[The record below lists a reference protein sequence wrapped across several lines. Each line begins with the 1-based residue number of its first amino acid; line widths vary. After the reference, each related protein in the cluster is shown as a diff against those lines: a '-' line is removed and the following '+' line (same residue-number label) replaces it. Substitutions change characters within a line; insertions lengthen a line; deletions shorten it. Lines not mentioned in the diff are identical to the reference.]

1 MNLKEKLQNLPSVPG
16 VYLMQDISGKIIY
29 IGKATSLKKR
39 VTSHFYPRAEQSM
52 KNAIMLSQIAKIDYI
67 VTKSETEALL
77 LESKLI
83 KRYQP
88 RYNILWRDD
97 KSYPH
102 LILTLNEDF
111 PRLLL
116 VRKREGKEK
125 NVRYFGPYTEVGQ
138 VRKTLR
144 FLQRIFPL
152 RLCKYSLTK
161 DKSLPE
167 KKVRSCLYYHIKQCS
182 APCLQEI
189 SQEKYQEIVNK
200 VTLFLEGKHEELLN
214 HLEKQMHQL
223 AKGFA
228 FEEAKKIRDTIST
241 IKNMSERIDL
251 REIKEADLMKKIKLT
266 RGLSELKKIL
276 SLPKVPLHIEAFDV
290 SNIFG
295 NQAVGS
301 LVVFEKGEP
310 NKNLYRRYKIKAV
323 PPNRRDDYAM
333 IREILSRRYKRILEE
348 REKLPDLILIDG
360 GKGHLT
366 TAVETL
372 NSLHLPP
379 PCHRFSGVSE
389 RGLRK
394 LPVIALAKEKE
405 EIYLPTEALA
415 KAGLPTRN
423 EPLTLPANS
432 PALQLL
438 QRIRDEAHRFALSYH
453 KLLRKKEK
461 FEK

>member
-52 KNAIMLSQIAKIDYI
+52 KNAIMISQVAKIDYI

-102 LILTLNEDF
+102 LKLTINEDF
-111 PRLLL
+111 PRLFL
-116 VRKREGKEK
+116 VRRGDYLKTRRKK
-125 NVRYFGPYTEVGQ
+125 NSARYFGPYTEVGQ

-152 RLCKYSLTK
+152 RLCKYTFQK
-161 DKSLPE
+161 DKPLPE
-167 KKVRSCLYYHIKQCS
+167 KKVRSCLYYHIKQCP
-182 APCLQEI
+182 APCLGKI

-223 AKGFA
+223 AKALA

-310 NKNLYRRYKIKAV
+310 NKNLYRRYKIKTV

-360 GKGHLT
+360 GKGHLS

-389 RGLRK
+389 QGLRK

-405 EIYLPTEALA
+405 EIYLPR
-415 KAGLPTRN
+415 RN
-423 EPLTLPANS
+423 KPLVLSAHS
-432 PALQLL
+432 PVLQLL